1 MGSSGLV
8 YPLYST
14 ATGPFHLMV
23 QVLMHGSDPT
33 SREAAKSAKSPS
45 WGVHGLRVLRGFA

>member
-1 MGSSGLV
+1 
-8 YPLYST
+8 
-14 ATGPFHLMV
+14 MV

-45 WGVHGLRVLRGFA
+45 WGVHGLRVLRGFAWGYSAHSSTCQKSL